1 MEFTI
6 EEIYVAIINKCG
18 MTNAPR
24 LIVEPLGGVFAARY
38 NWKTL
43 GKGLKMRTV
52 DQSIHADPDYFK
64 SLNPEQIT
72 AILSHELAHWI
83 CHWHCVGGGDVTAV
97 DGGHHGA
104 RFLAAW
110 LSIWKALGKTGE
122 ALEAEAQWH
131 AQAYGLSITE
141 MDRALNAA
149 IATDNAIDAIIAAR
163 PPIDKKS
170 ETLYLL
176 RLSAWIAL
184 GGSVLALI
192 WHAPITA
199 AISCAMMFACTFL
212 IFKIKKSDQPI
223 LAGV

>member
-6 EEIYVAIINKCG
+6 EQIYAAIIQKCAF
-18 MTNAPR
+18 TNAPR
-24 LIVEPLGGVFAARY
+24 LIVEPLNSAEAARY

-43 GKGLKMRTV
+43 GKGFKMRTI
-52 DQSIHADPDYFK
+52 DQSIHADPDFFK

-72 AILSHELAHWI
+72 AILAHELAHWI

-110 LSIWKALGKTGE
+110 LSIWQALGKTGE

-131 AQAYGLSITE
+131 AQAYSLSVTD
-141 MDRALNAA
+141 MQRALNAA
-149 IATDNAIDAIIAAR
+149 ITTDNTIDAIIAAR

-176 RLSAWIAL
+176 RFCGWMALAGSA
-184 GGSVLALI
+184 LAMI
-192 WHAPITA
+192 WHSPVTA
-199 AISCAMMFACTFL
+199 AISCVMMFACAYL

-223 LAGV
+223 PAGA